1 MQPFTYHAPTRL
13 DEALDLL
20 SQQGGEAK
28 LIAGGTALVIMMKQD
43 LVQPAHLVDLR
54 HLRPSLSFVTVEDA
68 AVRIG
73 ALATHRQV
81 ETNSLVREHLPALR
95 ETLGG
100 VATIRI
106 RNAATIGGNLAHG
119 DPALDPP
126 AILVALDA
134 TVTLSSTSGE
144 RSVPLD
150 SFYLDYYE
158 TVARA
163 DEIVC
168 EVRVPRLSSR
178 TAATYLK
185 FLPKSED
192 DYATVGVAARLTL
205 DASGSRVE
213 EVRVALSAAGSTV
226 IRARGVE
233 GVLRGQAA
241 TPEAFRDAAAAVRA
255 EVDPIADVR
264 GSSEY
269 KRDMAEVFVRRA
281 LTDALARIGSAT
293 TPRNREAR

>member
-1 MQPFTYHAPTRL
+1 MQSFTYHAPRRL

-20 SQQGGEAK
+20 ASQGDAR
-28 LIAGGTALVIMMKQD
+28 LIAGGTALVIMMKQE
-43 LVQPAHLVDLR
+43 LVQPEHLVDLR
-54 HLRPSLSFVTVEDA
+54 NLRPSLAAISVDDG

-81 ETNSLVREHLPALR
+81 ETNPLVRQHLPALCQ
-95 ETLGG
+95 TLAR

-106 RNAATIGGNLAHG
+106 RNVATIGGNVAHG

-126 AILVALDA
+126 ATLIALDA
-134 TVTLSSTSGE
+134 TVTLASASGE

-158 TVARA
+158 TVVRA
-163 DEIVC
+163 DEVVR
-168 EVRVPRLSSR
+168 EVRVPLPKPR
-178 TAATYLK
+178 TAATYRK

-205 DASGSRVE
+205 DPSRSRVE
-213 EVRVALSAAGSTV
+213 DVRITLSAAGSTV
-226 IRARGVE
+226 VRARGVE
-233 GVLRGQAA
+233 EVLRGQPA
-241 TPEAFRDAAAAVRA
+241 TPEAFNDAAAAVRA
-255 EVDPIADVR
+255 EVDPISDAR
-264 GSSEY
+264 GSAEY

-281 LTDALARIGSAT
+281 LQDALTRIGE
-293 TPRNREAR
+293 NRTCGEAN